1 MDTATQQ
8 SLIEAAKLIIAAIIG
23 SIVSPLVLSKVNRK
37 RDESASHKTDAE
49 ALLIEADGAKK
60 LVELSTGMLGPLYQ
74 QLNLI
79 SERLV
84 KVECEKEELRVAYD
98 KVLVELTERRLAEK
112 KLHEEIIAIRE
123 ENKNIREEN
132 ARLRSLISTNYD
144 PGQRSS

>member
-49 ALLIEADGAKK
+49 ALIIEADGAKK

-74 QLNLI
+74 QLNMV
-79 SERLV
+79 SDRLT
-84 KVECEKEELRVAYD
+84 KVECEKEVLRVAYE
-98 KVLVELTERRLAEK
+98 KVLTELTERRMAEQ
-112 KLHEEIIAIRE
+112 KLTNEIIAIRE

-132 ARLRSLISTNYD
+132 ARLRSLISGSNHES
-144 PGQRSS
+144 GKAS